1 MDIKL
6 SFGPAPITPH
16 EAADAAM
23 VALSEALSIV
33 TDDEELTARWTRARD
48 GLADLLTV
56 DWVQQ

>member
-1 MDIKL
+1 MK
-6 SFGPAPITPH
+6 FEAGPITPH
-16 EAADAAM
+16 DAANAAM

-48 GLADLLTV
+48 GLADLLTI